1 MTRLIRLIRVRIR
14 LRFASRIAAIAVIIK
29 YQKRRTQATMSLQR
43 DRSLTISNIHT
54 LLEGKHWKEADELL
68 STDPD
73 CAKQI
78 GGTFAVLP
86 LCTAIMHSPPV
97 WIVDSLIEA
106 YPGEI

>member
-1 MTRLIRLIRVRIR
+1 
-14 LRFASRIAAIAVIIK
+14 
-29 YQKRRTQATMSLQR
+29 MSLQR

-73 CAKQI
+73 CAKQQI